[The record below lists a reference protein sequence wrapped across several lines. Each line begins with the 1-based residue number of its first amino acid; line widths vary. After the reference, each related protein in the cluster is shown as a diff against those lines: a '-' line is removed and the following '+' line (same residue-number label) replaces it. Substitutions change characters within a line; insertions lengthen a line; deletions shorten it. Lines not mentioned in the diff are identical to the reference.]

1 MTLLLNMIVI
11 SYQYLCTRKLWV
23 LFYIKSNR
31 LNAFWTCQI
40 SKKKTCAFWAAFS
53 LVQTSEG
60 RATFT
65 ALLEPIKVGL
75 KRVKIC
81 KSNLAARGTDLA
93 FKRQIHEYALYNVIL
108 WHRLRLD
115 FWPAKD
121 PIWSIS
127 KYQALMFLLCIH
139 IMLIILWTMHEGKNK
154 ECSTM
159 ETLLMIQI
167 FDWQVQC
174 TQSTG

>member
-1 MTLLLNMIVI
+1 MSIILYKKQQAKCILNVPN
-11 SYQYLCTRKLWV
+11 
-23 LFYIKSNR
+23 F
-31 LNAFWTCQI
+31 
-40 SKKKTCAFWAAFS
+40 KKKTCAFWAAFS
-53 LVQTSEG
+53 LVQTPEG
-60 RATFT
+60 RTTFT
-65 ALLEPIKVGL
+65 APLEPIKVGL

-108 WHRLRLD
+108 WHRLRVLD
-115 FWPAKD
+115 FWPAKSNL
-121 PIWSIS
+121 INLKIS
-127 KYQALMFLLCIH
+127 GSHVPTLHTYYANNLVDIVVPQESK
-139 IMLIILWTMHEGKNK
+139 WNMHEGKNK

-159 ETLLMIQI
+159 ETLLIIQI

>member
-1 MTLLLNMIVI
+1 MSIILYKKQQAKCILNVPN
-11 SYQYLCTRKLWV
+11 
-23 LFYIKSNR
+23 F
-31 LNAFWTCQI
+31 
-40 SKKKTCAFWAAFS
+40 KKKTCAFWAAFS
-53 LVQTSEG
+53 LVQTPEG
-60 RATFT
+60 RTTFT

-139 IMLIILWTMHEGKNK
+139 IMLIILWTLWFHRSQSWTCMK
-154 ECSTM
+154 EKTKSV
-159 ETLLMIQI
+159 LQ
-167 FDWQVQC
+167 WKHY
-174 TQSTG
+174 